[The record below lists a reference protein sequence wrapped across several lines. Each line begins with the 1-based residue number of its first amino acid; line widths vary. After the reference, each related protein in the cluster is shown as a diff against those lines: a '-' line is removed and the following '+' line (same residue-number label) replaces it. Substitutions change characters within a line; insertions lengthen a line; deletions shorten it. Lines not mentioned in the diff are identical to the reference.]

1 MIKRSYFQIDKQ
13 IFRKTQFN
21 GTVAVFDNG
30 KVKMNKGYGY
40 QDIEKGKR
48 TLQIQCI

>member
-40 QDIEKGKR
+40 QDIEKAKR